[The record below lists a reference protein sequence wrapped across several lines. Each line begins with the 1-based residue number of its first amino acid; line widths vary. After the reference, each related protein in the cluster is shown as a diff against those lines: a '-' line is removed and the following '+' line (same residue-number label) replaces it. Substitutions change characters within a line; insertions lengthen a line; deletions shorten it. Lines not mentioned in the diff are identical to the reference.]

1 VVEENDEAAAPE
13 SAPEPIEV
21 PRAHGAAIVGEDAT
35 VLFPTVAE
43 YVETVE
49 SLLADGFKTCI
60 DLTAVDY
67 LTHPGRSLPPG
78 VEAQRFEV
86 VVSFLNHSRRER
98 VRVRVQIDADEAVM
112 PTLFDIFPGTEAL
125 EREVFDMFGVTFT
138 DHPDMTR
145 ILMPESWRGHP
156 LRKDYA
162 VGEIPVQFKAAG
174 R

>member
-1 VVEENDEAAAPE
+1 
-13 SAPEPIEV
+13 
-21 PRAHGAAIVGEDAT
+21 
-35 VLFPTVAE
+35 
-43 YVETVE
+43 
-49 SLLADGFKTCI
+49 
-60 DLTAVDY
+60 
-67 LTHPGRSLPPG
+67 
-78 VEAQRFEV
+78 
-86 VVSFLNHSRRER
+86 